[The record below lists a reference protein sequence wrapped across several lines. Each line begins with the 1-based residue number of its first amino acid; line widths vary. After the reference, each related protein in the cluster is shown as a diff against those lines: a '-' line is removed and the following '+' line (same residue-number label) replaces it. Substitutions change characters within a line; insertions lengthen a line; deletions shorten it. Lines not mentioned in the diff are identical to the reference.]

1 MQGLN
6 CLLALASR
14 LRSWLFGV
22 FPRLA
27 SGWRRGK
34 AARQPWSLGL
44 LFWLQPF
51 AESGKALVLKT
62 LSQFSAC
69 DLYINVLLFD
79 SHFRIYIYGTNQ
91 LVGQKEYRVDNGL
104 VAICTC
110 RGLLKTAKYPSIDY
124 LCSFTVEHVFAAH
137 VLAKLTIF
145 DEIMEKFQFSNFGWE
160 LMIWNNFLK
169 MGVFWSISLRKQCMS
184 ARDST
189 SERVFGLSP
198 IIEAGSCSYWCSK
211 WESWS

>member
-1 MQGLN
+1 MK
-6 CLLALASR
+6 LLPSHVFTGNSFHIFYRMLIVCCCSDSDFPIQWSDEFWEALQKQRVLASCSKTPPWVWREGGANEKEKLKALLWQATVWQRSKHQREVTFTYCSR
-14 LRSWLFGV
+14 LVALFLFGV

-79 SHFRIYIYGTNQ
+79 SHLRIYICYIYN
-91 LVGQKEYRVDNGL
+91 
-104 VAICTC
+104 
-110 RGLLKTAKYPSIDY
+110 
-124 LCSFTVEHVFAAH
+124 
-137 VLAKLTIF
+137 
-145 DEIMEKFQFSNFGWE
+145 
-160 LMIWNNFLK
+160 
-169 MGVFWSISLRKQCMS
+169 
-184 ARDST
+184 
-189 SERVFGLSP
+189 
-198 IIEAGSCSYWCSK
+198 
-211 WESWS
+211 